1 MNGEQDLLKYVYL
14 ARHGETDWNR
24 EKRFQ
29 GSNDIPLNNRGR
41 KQAIALGKTMSHND
55 VSAIYSSPKSRAV
68 ETAEIVN
75 KELKTKL
82 EIVPDLREISHG
94 VYDGL
99 TMDEINSRHSDS
111 IEKWRADRIN
121 IAPPEGES
129 IRQCCERVIPVFESL
144 VETTGDNPI
153 MIISHMIVTKSILL
167 HLIGAPLESFW
178 RFGQGSAALN
188 IIKYIDDNPVVE
200 LLNYTEPIGGM

>member
-1 MNGEQDLLKYVYL
+1 MEDALTILLV
-14 ARHGETDWNR
+14 RHGETDWNR
-24 EKRFQ
+24 KKRFQ
-29 GSNDIPLNNRGR
+29 GRNDIPLNNKGR
-41 KQAIALGKTMSHND
+41 KQAMTLGKIMSRYD
-55 VSAIYSSPKSRAV
+55 VSVIYSSQKSRAV

-75 KELKTKL
+75 RELKTKL

-99 TMDEINSRHSDS
+99 TMDEINARHGDS

-129 IRQCCERVIPVFESL
+129 IRQCYERVVPVFESL
-144 VETTGDNPI
+144 VETTGEDPI
-153 MIISHMIVTKSILL
+153 MIVSHMIVTKSILL
-167 HLIGAPLESFW
+167 HLMGAPLESFW

-188 IIKYIDDNPVVE
+188 IIKYIDENPVVE
-200 LLNYTEPIGGM
+200 LLNFTEHIARI

>member
-1 MNGEQDLLKYVYL
+1 MLKYVYL

-29 GSNDIPLNNRGR
+29 GRNDIPLNNRGR
-41 KQAIALGKTMSHND
+41 KQAMALGETMSRKD
-55 VSAIYSSPKSRAV
+55 VSVIYSSPKGRAV

-99 TMDEINSRHSDS
+99 TMDEINSRHCDS
-111 IEKWRADRIN
+111 IEKWRIDRIN

-129 IRQCCERVIPVFESL
+129 IRQCYDRVVPVFESL
-144 VETTGDNPI
+144 VETTGDDPI
-153 MIISHMIVTKSILL
+153 MIVSHMIVTKSILL
-167 HLIGAPLESFW
+167 HLMGAPLELFW

-188 IIKYIDDNPVVE
+188 IIKYVDGNPVVE
-200 LLNYTEPIGGM
+200 LLNYTDHIGRK